1 MKAVLEAAKLPRHFS
16 PHAPRHTFA
25 TLALDAGKSVYYVS
39 KMLGH
44 KDINLTAG
52 TYTRNVDANQAG
64 ALDSLDPAG
73 LSALCPICD
82 HEGENGD
89 RMAAEPC
96 GGTADGFL
104 RTRLLC
110 RRWRLVFPRSTSSNV
125 A

>member
-73 LSALCPICD
+73 LSAL
-82 HEGENGD
+82 
-89 RMAAEPC
+89 
-96 GGTADGFL
+96 
-104 RTRLLC
+104 
-110 RRWRLVFPRSTSSNV
+110 
-125 A
+125 